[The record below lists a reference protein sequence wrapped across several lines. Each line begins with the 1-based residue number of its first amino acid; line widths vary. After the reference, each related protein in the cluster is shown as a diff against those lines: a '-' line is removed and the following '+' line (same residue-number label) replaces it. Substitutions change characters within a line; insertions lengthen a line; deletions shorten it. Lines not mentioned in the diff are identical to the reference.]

1 MIRFLT
7 AIVLAGIAFFTI
19 TFSVTTWTGHR
30 FEIERERTQQVVIRE
45 TQETERV
52 RIREEEMTER
62 ARIHENA
69 ITTRLAMHYGYSTT
83 ILAIV
88 IALLVSGLIVFFVI
102 SYERNRY
109 HGQETL

>member
-1 MIRFLT
+1 VIRFLV
-7 AIVLAGIAFFTI
+7 AIVLAGIAFFAI
-19 TFSVTTWTGHR
+19 TYSVTTWTGHR
-30 FEIERERTQQVVIRE
+30 FEIERERTQQIVVRE

-52 RIREEEMTER
+52 RIREEAATER

-69 ITTRLAMHYGYSTT
+69 ITTRLAMHYGYNTT

-102 SYERNRY
+102 NYERDRY
-109 HGQETL
+109 